1 MPGTLAAK
9 RIVDPVL
16 TSIARGYSN
25 AALIATKL
33 FPIVEVDKEGG
44 KIPQFTKEAFKI
56 YNTERAIRAKS
67 NRINPEDKSSI
78 DYALTE
84 HDLEYPMD
92 YREIEE
98 DILNLRMHASVVV
111 TDGIALR
118 LEKIAADLAQDD
130 TNYPVGNKITLAG
143 ASQFSDPTSNPF
155 TTIDTAKDA
164 VRAKI
169 AKRPNVAILGASTYK
184 ALKNH
189 PLILDRIKVTQHAI
203 VNPDL
208 LRQLLDL
215 DELYI
220 GDAVYSNDS
229 GTFIDIWNDSMILA
243 FVSTKQANIDRSIYE
258 PSFAYTL
265 RKKNYPLVDRYE
277 EAGKLEIVRSTDIF
291 TAKIVGSDA
300 GYLISNCVA

>member
-67 NRINPEDKSSI
+67 NRINPEDKTSI

-155 TTIDTAKDA
+155 TIIDTAKDA

-184 ALKNH
+184 TLKNH

-203 VNPDL
+203 VNPEL

-220 GDAVYSNDS
+220 GDAVYSDVS

-243 FVSTKQANIDRSIYE
+243 FVSTKQANIDRSVYE

-265 RKKNYPLVDRYE
+265 RKKNYPLIDRYE

-300 GYLISNCVA
+300 GYLIKDTNA

>member
-1 MPGTLAAK
+1 MGTLSAK

-25 AALIATKL
+25 AALIAVNL
-33 FPIVEVDKEGG
+33 FPIVEVEKEGG

-67 NRINPEDKSSI
+67 NRINPEDKTSI
-78 DYALTE
+78 DFALAE

-98 DILNLRMHASVVV
+98 DIINLRMHASVVAS
-111 TDGIALR
+111 DGIALR

-130 TNYPVGNKITLAG
+130 ANYPTGNKITLSG
-143 ASQFSDPTSNPF
+143 TSQFTDATSNPF
-155 TTIDTAKDA
+155 TTIDNAKDA

-169 AKRPNVAILGASTYK
+169 AKRPNVAILGAATYK

-189 PLILDRIKVTQHAI
+189 PLILDRIKVTDHAI
-203 VNPDL
+203 VNPEL
-208 LRQLLDL
+208 LKALLDL
-215 DELYI
+215 DELFI
-220 GDAVYSNDS
+220 GDAVYSNDA
-229 GTFIDIWNDSMILA
+229 GTFIDIWSDNMILA
-243 FVSTKQANIDRSIYE
+243 YVPKKLANIDRSVYE

-265 RKKNYPLVDRYE
+265 RKKNYPIVDRYE
-277 EAGKLEIVRSTDIF
+277 EGGKLEIVRSTDIF

-300 GYLISNCVA
+300 GYLIKDTCS

>member
-1 MPGTLAAK
+1 MGTLSAK

-25 AALIATKL
+25 AALIAVNL

-67 NRINPEDKSSI
+67 NRINPEDKTSI
-78 DYALTE
+78 DFALAE

-98 DILNLRMHASVVV
+98 DIINLRMHASVVAS
-111 TDGIALR
+111 DGIALR

-130 TNYPVGNKITLAG
+130 ANYPTGNKITLSG
-143 ASQFSDPTSNPF
+143 TSQFTDATSNPF
-155 TTIDTAKDA
+155 TTIDNAKDA

-169 AKRPNVAILGASTYK
+169 AKRPNVAVLGAATYK

-189 PLILDRIKVTQHAI
+189 PLILDRIKVTDHAI
-203 VNPDL
+203 VNPEL
-208 LRQLLDL
+208 LKALLDL
-215 DELYI
+215 DQLFI
-220 GDAVYSNDS
+220 GDAVYSNDA
-229 GTFIDIWNDSMILA
+229 GTFIDIWSDNMILA
-243 FVSTKQANIDRSIYE
+243 YVPKKQTNIDRSVYE

-265 RKKNYPLVDRYE
+265 RKKNYPIVDRYE
-277 EAGKLEIVRSTDIF
+277 EGGKLEIVRSTDIF

-300 GYLISNCVA
+300 GYLIKDTNA

>member
-1 MPGTLAAK
+1 MGTLSAK

-25 AALIATKL
+25 AALIAVNL
-33 FPIVEVDKEGG
+33 FPIVEVEKEGG

-67 NRINPEDKSSI
+67 NRINPEDKTSI
-78 DYALTE
+78 DFALAE

-98 DILNLRMHASVVV
+98 DIINLRMHASVVV
-111 TDGIALR
+111 SDGIALR

-130 TNYPVGNKITLAG
+130 ANYPTGNKITLSG
-143 ASQFSDPTSNPF
+143 TSQFTDATSNPF
-155 TTIDTAKDA
+155 TTIDNAKDA

-169 AKRPNVAILGASTYK
+169 AKRPNVAILGAATYK

-189 PLILDRIKVTQHAI
+189 PLILDRIKVTDHAI
-203 VNPDL
+203 VNPEL
-208 LRQLLDL
+208 LKALLDL
-215 DELYI
+215 DELFI
-220 GDAVYSNDS
+220 GDAVYSNDA
-229 GTFIDIWNDSMILA
+229 GTFIDIWSDNMILA
-243 FVSTKQANIDRSIYE
+243 YVPKKLANIDRSVYE

-265 RKKNYPLVDRYE
+265 RKKNYPIVDRYE
-277 EAGKLEIVRSTDIF
+277 EGGKLEIVRSTDIF

-300 GYLISNCVA
+300 GYLIKDTCS